1 MKSILFQKVPFALI
15 PVNKDFECVHIWRKN
30 YCFIFRGKSL
40 LFGSNSLK
48 ISVFNKKLEK
58 SDFTVLFGSSSSGVE
73 IFWYELCED
82 VQYYFVVTPWKCIL
96 SYQLWKTCVVLF
108 GINSPKVSVLFYMNS
123 DKKCVLFGSIS
134 VEVSVLFDMNSFKK
148 CVVLFCTNSVM
159 VSELFHMNSK
169 IIPLLF
175 SKSWILV
182 NLPKTEILYRD

>member
-1 MKSILFQKVPFALI
+1 
-15 PVNKDFECVHIWRKN
+15 
-30 YCFIFRGKSL
+30 
-40 LFGSNSLK
+40 
-48 ISVFNKKLEK
+48 
-58 SDFTVLFGSSSSGVE
+58 
-73 IFWYELCED
+73 
-82 VQYYFVVTPWKCIL
+82 
-96 SYQLWKTCVVLF
+96 
-108 GINSPKVSVLFYMNS
+108 MNS